1 MWVVADLNED
11 YIAKMEDVLEVYERP
26 YDQQEPVV
34 CLDEKPITLHADV
47 RPASPAVPG
56 REARRDN
63 EYERCGTANVFCA
76 VEPKVGRHFTFPT
89 PDRSGFEFA
98 RVAVSLALA
107 YPEAKTIHLV
117 MDNLNIH
124 RRKALADVFG
134 AEMAAQVWN
143 RFTVHYTPTHGSW
156 LNQAEIEI
164 GLFSRQCLGK
174 RRIPSLKIL
183 RAQARAWNRRANRD
197 RVKINWKFDRKEARK
212 KFGYNNHFSSGQRPR
227 YDKYVRGWAIVTV
240 FHDYTHGWSESCPV
254 DRILDPCLK
263 KACTACCN
271 TAASS
276 GKPASRSSSE
286 NHRRRSLGRCFPKAT
301 MNS

>member
-1 MWVVADLNED
+1 MADLDEE
-11 YIAKMEDVLEVYERP
+11 YITKMEDVLEVYERP
-26 YDQQEPVV
+26 YNQQEPVV

-47 RPASPAVPG
+47 RPASPAAPG

-76 VEPKVGRHFTFPT
+76 VEPKAGRHFTFPT
-89 PDRSGFEFA
+89 PNRSGFEFA
-98 RVAVSLALA
+98 RVAVELALA

-134 AEMAAQVWN
+134 AEMAAQVWD
-143 RFTVHYTPTHGSW
+143 RLTVHYTPTHGSW

-183 RAQARAWNRRANRD
+183 KAEARAWNRRMNRA
-197 RVKINWKFDRKEARK
+197 RVKINWKFDRRAARR
-212 KFGYNNHFSSGQRPR
+212 KFGY
-227 YDKYVRGWAIVTV
+227 K
-240 FHDYTHGWSESCPV
+240 C
-254 DRILDPCLK
+254 
-263 KACTACCN
+263 
-271 TAASS
+271 
-276 GKPASRSSSE
+276 KPFTRS
-286 NHRRRSLGRCFPKAT
+286 KT
-301 MNS
+301 

>member
-11 YIAKMEDVLEVYERP
+11 YIAKMEDVLEVYEQP
-26 YDQQEPVV
+26 YDKQEPVV

-63 EYERCGTANVFCA
+63 EYQRCGTANVFCA
-76 VEPKVGRHFTFPT
+76 VEPKAGRHFTFPT

-98 RVAVSLALA
+98 RVAVNLALA

-134 AEMAAQVWN
+134 AEMAAQVWS

-183 RAQARAWNRRANRD
+183 KAQARAWNRRANRD
-197 RVKINWKFDRKEARK
+197 RVKINWKFDRKAART
-212 KFGYNNHFSSGQRPR
+212 KFGYNSKSF
-227 YDKYVRGWAIVTV
+227 K
-240 FHDYTHGWSESCPV
+240 
-254 DRILDPCLK
+254 
-263 KACTACCN
+263 
-271 TAASS
+271 
-276 GKPASRSSSE
+276 RSQ
-286 NHRRRSLGRCFPKAT
+286 T
-301 MNS
+301 

>member
-1 MWVVADLNED
+1 MWVVADLDEE
-11 YIAKMEDVLEVYERP
+11 YITKMEDVLEVYERH

-47 RPASPAVPG
+47 RPASPARPG

-63 EYERCGTANVFCA
+63 EYERRGTANVFCA
-76 VEPKVGRHFTFPT
+76 VEPKAGRHFTFPT

-98 RVAVSLALA
+98 RVMVELALA

-124 RRKALADVFG
+124 RQKALADVFG
-134 AEMAAQVWN
+134 AEMTAQVWD

-183 RAQARAWNRRANRD
+183 KAEASAWNRRMNRD
-197 RVKINWKFDRKEARK
+197 RVKIDWKFDRRAARR
-212 KFGYNNHFSSGQRPR
+212 KFGYKCQSF
-227 YDKYVRGWAIVTV
+227 T
-240 FHDYTHGWSESCPV
+240 
-254 DRILDPCLK
+254 
-263 KACTACCN
+263 
-271 TAASS
+271 
-276 GKPASRSSSE
+276 RS
-286 NHRRRSLGRCFPKAT
+286 KT
-301 MNS
+301 